1 MTAMSY
7 FRKGII
13 LAGGAGRRLHPATLH
28 ISKQLL
34 PVFDK
39 PMIYYPLSTL
49 MLAGIREYLLICTA
63 RDLPAYRELLRD
75 GSHLGISI
83 AYAVQSRPAGI
94 AQALQI
100 GREFIATDHVAMILG
115 DNIFY
120 GQGLQEKLE
129 LATGREVGATVYRYA
144 VKDPQRYGVIELDA
158 QDRPRAIVE
167 KPVHPK
173 SRYAVTGIY
182 FYDNEVVRIAA
193 ALKPSQRGELEITDV
208 NCHYLQHGR
217 LHVETF
223 GRGFAW
229 LDTGT
234 EVALLQA
241 ANFVETVQHR
251 QGLRIACVE
260 EVAYR
265 KGFIALEDVAQLAAA
280 MESPYGDYLREMVL
294 AEG

>member
-1 MTAMSY
+1 MSY

-129 LATGREVGATVYRYA
+129 LATGAGGRHRLSLRREGSSTLWRHRIGRSG
-144 VKDPQRYGVIELDA
+144 PS
-158 QDRPRAIVE
+158 PRDCRKA
-167 KPVHPK
+167 
-173 SRYAVTGIY
+173 RA
-182 FYDNEVVRIAA
+182 
-193 ALKPSQRGELEITDV
+193 SQVSIRG
-208 NCHYLQHGR
+208 HGD
-217 LHVETF
+217 LF
-223 GRGFAW
+223 
-229 LDTGT
+229 L
-234 EVALLQA
+234 
-241 ANFVETVQHR
+241 R
-251 QGLRIACVE
+251 Q
-260 EVAYR
+260 
-265 KGFIALEDVAQLAAA
+265 
-280 MESPYGDYLREMVL
+280 
-294 AEG
+294 